1 MMIPGTTPTHIFN
14 LPFEVS
20 LVQSVRV
27 FYAVEGKVILQKNTE
42 DVTLEDSK
50 VVVKLT
56 QDETL
61 KFKGFETVEIQLQVL
76 SPSKDA
82 IVSSMHREGI
92 LQFLGSE
99 VLE

>member
-1 MMIPGTTPTHIFN
+1 MMIPGTTPTHTFN
-14 LPFEVS
+14 LPFETS

-27 FYAVEGKVILQKNTE
+27 FYAVGGKVILEKNTT
-42 DVTLEDSK
+42 DVTLEGSK

-56 QDETL
+56 QDDTL

-82 IVSSMHREGI
+82 FVSSMHRVGI

-99 VLE
+99 VLK